1 MSKRECSRQTG
12 RPIPDYKQEYC
23 MSNFQ
28 EQNRVL
34 GRAGARLLSES
45 ELKQITGGFH
55 TNVCSF
61 NPTTCVVDGDCL
73 LPPACGN

>member
-1 MSKRECSRQTG
+1 MSKS
-12 RPIPDYKQEYC
+12 
-23 MSNFQ
+23 Q

-34 GRAGARLLSES
+34 GRAGARLLSEN

-73 LPPACGN
+73 LPPACPN